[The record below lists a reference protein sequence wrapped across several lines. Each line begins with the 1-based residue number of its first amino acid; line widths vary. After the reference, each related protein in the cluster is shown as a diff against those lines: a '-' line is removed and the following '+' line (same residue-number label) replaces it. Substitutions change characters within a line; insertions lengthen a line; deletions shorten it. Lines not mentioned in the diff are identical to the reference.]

1 MTEKNIFR
9 GGLTNPNA
17 WDMIG
22 GNKGEIGSPE
32 QPGKPGGRMTMTLT
46 ILDDTGNY
54 REIDTAT
61 ASADD
66 LQQAYSYLLMMGDSE
81 GAFPGSPAWRKAQP
95 YAKQLRELAAEHPEI
110 EAARKQARAVAWDRA
125 NSI

>member
-1 MTEKNIFR
+1 
-9 GGLTNPNA
+9 
-17 WDMIG
+17 
-22 GNKGEIGSPE
+22 
-32 QPGKPGGRMTMTLT
+32 MTLT

-66 LQQAYSYLLMMGDSE
+66 LRQAYTYLL
-81 GAFPGSPAWRKAQP
+81 PAWRKAQP
-95 YAKQLRELAAEHPEI
+95 YAKQLRDLTAEHPEI

>member
-1 MTEKNIFR
+1 MK
-9 GGLTNPNA
+9 
-17 WDMIG
+17 
-22 GNKGEIGSPE
+22 
-32 QPGKPGGRMTMTLT
+32 LT
-46 ILDDTGNY
+46 ILDDRGNC

-66 LQQAYSYLLMMGDSE
+66 LRRAYNYLLMMGDSE
-81 GAFPGSPAWRKAQP
+81 GAYPGSPAWREAQP
-95 YAKQLRELAAEHPEI
+95 YAKRLRELAAEHPEI

>member
-1 MTEKNIFR
+1 MN
-9 GGLTNPNA
+9 
-17 WDMIG
+17 
-22 GNKGEIGSPE
+22 
-32 QPGKPGGRMTMTLT
+32 LT

-54 REIDTAT
+54 REIDTST
-61 ASADD
+61 ASDAD
-66 LQQAYSYLLMMGDSE
+66 LQQAYSYLLMMGDSD

-95 YAKQLRELAAEHPEI
+95 YARQLRDLTAEHPEI

>member
-1 MTEKNIFR
+1 
-9 GGLTNPNA
+9 
-17 WDMIG
+17 
-22 GNKGEIGSPE
+22 
-32 QPGKPGGRMTMTLT
+32 MTLT

-110 EAARKQARAVAWDRA
+110 EAARKQARVVAWDRA

>member
-1 MTEKNIFR
+1 
-9 GGLTNPNA
+9 
-17 WDMIG
+17 
-22 GNKGEIGSPE
+22 
-32 QPGKPGGRMTMTLT
+32 MTLT

-66 LQQAYSYLLMMGDSE
+66 LRQAYNYLMMMSDSD

-95 YAKQLRELAAEHPEI
+95 YAKQLRDLTAEHPEI
-110 EAARKQARAVAWDRA
+110 EASRKQAHAVAWDRA